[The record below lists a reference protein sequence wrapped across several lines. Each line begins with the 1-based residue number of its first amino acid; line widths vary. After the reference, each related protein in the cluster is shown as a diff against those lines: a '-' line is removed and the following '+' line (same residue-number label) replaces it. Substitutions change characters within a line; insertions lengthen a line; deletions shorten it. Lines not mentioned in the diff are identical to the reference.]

1 MKNFLN
7 HLMTSAVLLVS
18 LGAVTGAVLNAQ
30 TFNLHAVVP
39 FAWQINNHQLNA
51 GDYQITKDSSSPV
64 VTMRNNNSGAGMFL
78 QVSGGAGGST
88 ATQLVFHRYGDQYF
102 LAEIVGRE
110 GIVSKVPV
118 SKAERALQSEQ
129 PREMA
134 TVLVDIKPL
143 FN

>member
-1 MKNFLN
+1 
-7 HLMTSAVLLVS
+7 
-18 LGAVTGAVLNAQ
+18 
-30 TFNLHAVVP
+30 
-39 FAWQINNHQLNA
+39 
-51 GDYQITKDSSSPV
+51 
-64 VTMRNNNSGAGMFL
+64 MFL